1 MSESETIDVSAF
13 FVSAADRAAAE
24 AASLSQVALGMQA
37 SSILTIAYSVREA
50 IARGATVAQFTIGD
64 FSPDQFTVPA
74 PLADALCAAV
84 QAGLTNYPPAH
95 GMPELREA
103 IRDNYA
109 RTLGLRYPLDSIVVG
124 SGARPGLY
132 SIYRCL
138 VDAGEVVLTPAPNWN
153 NDNFCQLVGAEHRVV
168 PSRPEDAFMPTAERL
183 APHLKDARLLV
194 LCSPMNPCGTLIRA
208 QQLADICDLVLA
220 ENARR
225 EAAGERLLYVV
236 YDQVYRMLAF
246 GDQQHHTPPGVR
258 PAMARYTI
266 FCDAISKCFAAT
278 GLRVGW
284 LVAPPFIAAKV
295 KALTT
300 HVGAWAP
307 KPEQLATAK
316 LLSDDAAVQRFLTDF
331 RAAIRARLDRIYNA
345 FQGFK
350 AEGLP
355 VDVIAPEGAVFLS
368 VYIGLEGH
376 LPDAEAVRQYLLDEA
391 GCAVL
396 PFSVFGETENPGWWR
411 FSVGAVSIEDIE
423 ICMRRLGVALRKA
436 VQ

>member
-1 MSESETIDVSAF
+1 MIDVSTF
-13 FVSAADRAAAE
+13 FPSTAEQPAAE
-24 AASLSQVALGMQA
+24 AASLSQVALGMRA

-50 IARGATVAQFTIGD
+50 IARGATVAQFTVGD
-64 FSPDQFTVPA
+64 FAPGEFAVPK
-74 PLADALCAAV
+74 PLANALCAAV
-84 QAGLTNYPPAH
+84 EEGLTNYPPAH
-95 GMPELREA
+95 GMAELRTA
-103 IRDNYA
+103 IQANYA
-109 RTLGLRYPLDSIVVG
+109 RDLGLNYPLDSIVVG

-138 VDAGEVVLTPAPNWN
+138 VDPGEVVLTPAPAWN

-168 PSRPEDAFMPTAERL
+168 HSRREDAFMPTAERL

-208 QQLADICDLVLA
+208 QQLADICDLILA

-246 GDQQHHTPPGVR
+246 GAQQHHTPPGVR
-258 PAMARYTI
+258 PEMARYTI

-316 LLSDDAAVQRFLTDF
+316 LLSDDAAVEAYLVEFK
-331 RAAIRARLDRIYNA
+331 AAIRARLDRLYAA
-345 FQGFK
+345 FQSFK

-355 VDVIAPEGAVFLS
+355 VDAIAPEGALYLS
-368 VYIGLEGH
+368 VYIGLHGKPG
-376 LPDAEAVRQYLLDEA
+376 LPDNEAVRQYVLDEA
-391 GCAVL
+391 GCAIL
-396 PFSVFGETENPGWWR
+396 PFEVFGDSENIGWWR
-411 FSVGAVSIEDIE
+411 FSVGAVSVEDID
-423 ICMRRLGVALRKA
+423 ICMRRLGTALRKA